1 MIKFICVAVTALAV
15 TACAVPSRFEWG
27 GYEQGLYDYYRN
39 PENSD
44 NYIRTLERAI
54 ERGDATDRTA
64 PGLNAELGYIHL
76 GRGDTQLAETYF
88 RREMEL
94 FPESAAFLSR
104 FLGTSASA
112 NLNGNT
118 VDIDSE
124 ATS

>member
-1 MIKFICVAVTALAV
+1 MIKFISVAVMALAV

-39 PENSD
+39 PENSE

-76 GRGDTQLAETYF
+76 GRGDFQLAETYF

-94 FPESAAFLSR
+94 FPESEAFLSR
-104 FLGTSASA
+104 FIGASASA
-112 NLNGNT
+112 NFDGHT
-118 VDIDSE
+118 IDAESE